1 MKKIGLLLLVV
12 FASVALFGCTQSE
25 FKVDGEFMAY
35 ETSVHTNGAMQVT
48 MVSVIIENGE
58 IVGYNIDARQGTK
71 TQTAG
76 ADTTEDATDDAYS
89 FAWNI
94 KTKKQ
99 LGNDYNM
106 VTYGNAIAEW
116 YVQAGRIEA
125 AMLANGVDSVTTNAD
140 THVIDNVAGV
150 TIKDGGYLALAAEAV
165 ELAKL
170 GKFQTVY
177 CSGTDLYI
185 GSMVVAKGEITEL
198 TLDTLQKKSVLAN
211 KAVFEWN
218 TSTKQALGDDYNMEG
233 NGGKYV
239 FADGVWTAHATE
251 KSANEWFKQANLITN
266 YVMETGNVYNLRAI
280 GGRGISVDGSTLVD
294 GLAGVTVKTET
305 YIIVLTDLFANVA
318 AGQLK

>member
-12 FASVALFGCTQSE
+12 FASVALFGCTQGE
-25 FKVDGEFMAY
+25 FKVDGEFMAF
-35 ETSVHTNGAMQVT
+35 ETSVHSNGAMQVT

-76 ADTTEDATDDAYS
+76 ADTTEDTSDDVYS
-89 FAWNI
+89 FAWNT

-99 LGNDYNM
+99 LGDAYNM

-125 AMLANGVDSVTTNAD
+125 AMLANGVDSVTTNAE

-165 ELAKL
+165 ELAKA
-170 GKFQTVY
+170 GKFQAVV

-185 GSMVVAKGEITEL
+185 ASMVVAKGEISEL
-198 TLDTLQKKSVLAN
+198 ELNVLQKKSVLAN

-218 TSTKQALGDDYNMEG
+218 EKTKQELGADYGMKG
-233 NGGKYV
+233 TGAAYT
-239 FADGVWTAHATE
+239 FANGVWTASATE
-251 KSANEWFKQANLITN
+251 KSANEWFEQANLITN
-266 YVMETGNVYNLRAI
+266 YVMENGNVYNLRAI
-280 GGRGISVDGSTLVD
+280 GGRGISVDGSTIVD
-294 GLAGVTVKTET
+294 GLAGVTIKTET
-305 YIIVLTDLFANVA
+305 YIVVLTDLFANVA
-318 AGQLK
+318 NGQLK